1 MAAAPT
7 QGGGTNTPGTKS
19 PVAQKADS
27 ADDAK
32 VGGIKTQAIWI
43 VGGFLGLIAL
53 SVGGFFIHKSGI
65 VRRVIGW
72 MLMHTGLSA
81 KYRYYQVGAVA
92 VYSAN
97 YLDPVAEAAWFEAD
111 EGYAGYELAND
122 EAESEPEVAEV
133 SAAES
138 QTALDTVYEPEVEAP
153 AEAEAEVAVAQPE
166 MPVMEIKQPVQMIS
180 KDMPV
185 RDPSL
190 PNLPPLQERRRS
202 SALRV
207 PKRHKRFNTLIT
219 RN

>member
-65 VRRVIGW
+65 VHRVIGW

-97 YLDPVAEAAWFEAD
+97 YLDPAAEAAWFEAAD
-111 EGYAGYELAND
+111 GFTATDYEDNTSQLEEAPVACIPEEYGATSSVEEAG
-122 EAESEPEVAEV
+122 
-133 SAAES
+133 
-138 QTALDTVYEPEVEAP
+138 LDTVYNPESAL
-153 AEAEAEVAVAQPE
+153 PE
-166 MPVMEIKQPVQMIS
+166 MPVMEIGQPKQLIS
-180 KDMPV
+180 EDMPV
-185 RDPSL
+185 PDPSL
-190 PNLPPLQERRRS
+190 PSLLSLQERRRRG
-202 SALRV
+202 ALSV
-207 PKRHKRFNTLIT
+207 PKRHKHFSTLIT
-219 RN
+219 RNQ

>member
-1 MAAAPT
+1 
-7 QGGGTNTPGTKS
+7 
-19 PVAQKADS
+19 
-27 ADDAK
+27 
-32 VGGIKTQAIWI
+32 
-43 VGGFLGLIAL
+43 
-53 SVGGFFIHKSGI
+53 
-65 VRRVIGW
+65 
-72 MLMHTGLSA
+72 MHTGLRT

-111 EGYAGYELAND
+111 EGYVGYELAND
-122 EAESEPEVAEV
+122 EAESELGVTEVP
-133 SAAES
+133 AAEG
-138 QTALDTVYEPEVEAP
+138 QMALDTVYEPEPEVEAP
-153 AEAEAEVAVAQPE
+153 AEAEAEVAVTQPE

-207 PKRHKRFNTLIT
+207 PKRHKQFNTLIT

>member
-1 MAAAPT
+1 VAAAPT

-65 VRRVIGW
+65 VHRVIGW

-97 YLDPVAEAAWFEAD
+97 YLDPAAEAAWFEAAD
-111 EGYAGYELAND
+111 GFTATDYEDNTSQLEEAPVAYIPEEYDATSGVEEAG
-122 EAESEPEVAEV
+122 
-133 SAAES
+133 
-138 QTALDTVYEPEVEAP
+138 LDTVYNPESAL
-153 AEAEAEVAVAQPE
+153 PE
-166 MPVMEIKQPVQMIS
+166 MPVMEIGQPKQLIS
-180 KDMPV
+180 EDMPV
-185 RDPSL
+185 PDPSL
-190 PNLPPLQERRRS
+190 PSLLSLQERRRRG
-202 SALRV
+202 ALSV
-207 PKRHKRFNTLIT
+207 PKRHKHFSTLIT
-219 RN
+219 RNQ

>member
-65 VRRVIGW
+65 VHRVIGW

-97 YLDPVAEAAWFEAD
+97 YLDPAAEAAWFEAD
-111 EGYAGYELAND
+111 EGYGEYDPASDVEVVQPEIA
-122 EAESEPEVAEV
+122 EASIGEDQA
-133 SAAES
+133 
-138 QTALDTVYEPEVEAP
+138 TLDTVYEPEPEVLEVIDVETT
-153 AEAEAEVAVAQPE
+153 QTE
-166 MPVMEIKQPVQMIS
+166 MPVMEIEQPVQLIS
-180 KDMPV
+180 EDMPV
-185 RDPSL
+185 PDPSL
-190 PNLPPLQERRRS
+190 PSLLSLQERRRS